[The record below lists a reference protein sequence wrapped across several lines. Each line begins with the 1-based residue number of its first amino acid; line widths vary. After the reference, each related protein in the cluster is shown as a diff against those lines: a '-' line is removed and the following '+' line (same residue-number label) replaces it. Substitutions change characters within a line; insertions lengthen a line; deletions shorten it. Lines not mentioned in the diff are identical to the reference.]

1 MRWGEAERRVV
12 TVTPDVFQR
21 DVTMTAAVTA
31 ASVQGETVQGTVC
44 VADLGNKHM
53 RRSVLE
59 MAAGRAVHSESLR
72 FL

>member
-1 MRWGEAERRVV
+1 MRWGETERWVV

-31 ASVQGETVQGTVC
+31 ASVQGKTLDTVC